1 MSGALGTPSVGR
13 WTVISL
19 LLGAAIACSSSSGSS
34 STTALDVG
42 LSDAEAAV
50 VELRVELAAAVRERR
65 MAAGLTQ
72 AQLAKAFGSSQ
83 SRVAKLE
90 GADSQASLESMVRA
104 LAVAGARIKLR
115 VA

>member
-1 MSGALGTPSVGR
+1 MDAKKRAKLKKMGGR
-13 WTVISL
+13 V
-19 LLGAAIACSSSSGSS
+19 
-34 STTALDVG
+34 TTARKFLG

-72 AQLAKAFGSSQ
+72 AQLAKALGSSQ

>member
-1 MSGALGTPSVGR
+1 MAAPDKKRAKLKKMRGR
-13 WTVISL
+13 VTTVRKFL
-19 LLGAAIACSSSSGSS
+19 
-34 STTALDVG
+34 G

-65 MAAGLTQ
+65 VAAGLTQ
-72 AQLAKAFGSSQ
+72 AQLAKALGSSQ

-90 GADSQASLESMVRA
+90 GADSQASLESMVRV

>member
-1 MSGALGTPSVGR
+1 MGCEIEAKQMDTKKRAKLKKMAGR
-13 WTVISL
+13 VTTVRKFL
-19 LLGAAIACSSSSGSS
+19 
-34 STTALDVG
+34 G

-65 MAAGLTQ
+65 MTAELTQ
-72 AQLAKAFGSSQ
+72 AQLAKALGSSQ

>member
-1 MSGALGTPSVGR
+1 MNAKKQARLKKMGGRVTSVRKFLG
-13 WTVISL
+13 L
-19 LLGAAIACSSSSGSS
+19 N
-34 STTALDVG
+34 
-42 LSDAEAAV
+42 DAESAI

-72 AQLAKAFGSSQ
+72 AQLAKALGSSQ
-83 SRVAKLE
+83 SRIAKLE
-90 GADSQASLESMVRA
+90 GADPQASLESMVRA